1 MKGVEIAF
9 QINKDSES
17 EIVAA
22 LGNLTGNYFK
32 TVENMDITWRIFH
45 VTLDK
50 EKYYRVLYKGEKI
63 SDLHPENKKKIRQKF
78 DQLGKMDYNTLM
90 DEYEKE
96 GRKQEFEKVG
106 IKEITEEYDLWQD
119 KLWNYI

>member
-9 QINKDSES
+9 QIDKDSES

-32 TVENMDITWRIFH
+32 NVDNMDITWRIFH

-50 EKYYRVLYKGEKI
+50 EKYYRVLYKGDKI
-63 SDLHPENKKKIRQKF
+63 SNLHPENKKKIKEKF
-78 DQLGKMDYNTLM
+78 DQLSKTDYNSLM
-90 DEYEKE
+90 DEYEKAS
-96 GRKQEFEKVG
+96 RKPGFEKIG
-106 IKEITEEYDLWQD
+106 IKELTEEYDLWQD
-119 KLWNYI
+119 PLWNYI

>member
-9 QINKDSES
+9 QTNKDGEN

-32 TVENMDITWRIFH
+32 NAENMDITWRIFH

-63 SDLHPENKKKIRQKF
+63 SNLHPENKKKIKEKF
-78 DQLGKMDYNTLM
+78 DQLSRTDYNTLM

-96 GRKQEFEKVG
+96 SRKQGFEKMG
-106 IKEITEEYDLWQD
+106 IKELTEEYDLWQD
-119 KLWNYI
+119 PLWSYI